1 MIFANSV
8 GVEMKKIL
16 LRKKYYTLLFG
27 ELVIAGLIVFF
38 TSSFEIV
45 FLGFTFDLPGVP
57 YLILN
62 GLMVLVLPLMI
73 FMLCA
78 DVFTNE
84 IETGTLKA
92 VLLRPISRFTVFTSK
107 FFAIVLYV
115 YLHLIAVCTVVL
127 VIRTMQGSRVDL
139 FAILAAYSI
148 AILPM
153 TAFVAF
159 STLIS
164 LMVKNSSLAMYISM
178 ILYFVMQGVTV
189 ISATIGAMFFTS
201 HLSVHRMILSENPP
215 AALTNTLLLL
225 FSTIVFLSVLAFF
238 LFDRKEL

>member
-16 LRKKYYTLLFG
+16 LRKKYYILLFG

-38 TSSFEIV
+38 TSSFEIMV
-45 FLGFTFDLPGVP
+45 LGFTFDLPGIP

-62 GLMVLVLPLMI
+62 ALMVLVLPLMI

-84 IETGTLKA
+84 IETGMLKA
-92 VLLRPISRFTVFTSK
+92 VLLRPVSRFTVFMSK

-115 YLHLIAVCTVVL
+115 YLHLIAVCAVVL
-127 VIRTMQGSRVDL
+127 VIRTMQGSRVDM

-153 TAFVAF
+153 TAFIAF

-225 FSTIVFLSVLAFF
+225 LSSIVFLSVLAFF

>member
-16 LRKKYYTLLFG
+16 LRRKYYILLFG
-27 ELVIAGLIVFF
+27 ELAIAGLIVFF

-45 FLGFTFDLPGVP
+45 LLGFTFDLPGVP

-62 GLMVLVLPLMI
+62 ALMVFVLPLMI

-84 IETGTLKA
+84 IETGMLKA
-92 VLLRPISRFTVFTSK
+92 VLLRPINRFTVFVTK
-107 FFAIVLYV
+107 FLAIVLYV

-153 TAFVAF
+153 TAFIAF

-178 ILYFVMQGVTV
+178 ILYFVMQG
-189 ISATIGAMFFTS
+189 ISVVSTTIGAMFFTS
-201 HLSVHRMILSENPP
+201 HIGVHRMILSENPP

-225 FSTIVFLSVLAFF
+225 LSSIVFMSVLAFW